1 MNSRKNRWL
10 GNNSIE
16 DVAFCKKAT
25 SSIELYGVPKCA
37 EGCTKMQ
44 NGVYL
49 FDTFHIDPG
58 SVKIENWNNQCQY
71 GEDLNENP
79 NGGEIIAYGYKIA

>member
-1 MNSRKNRWL
+1 
-10 GNNSIE
+10 
-16 DVAFCKKAT
+16 
-25 SSIELYGVPKCA
+25 
-37 EGCTKMQ
+37 MQ

-58 SVKIENWNNQCQY
+58 SVKIKNWNDQCQY

-79 NGGEIIAYGYKIA
+79 DGGEIIAYGYKIA

>member
-1 MNSRKNRWL
+1 M
-10 GNNSIE
+10 
-16 DVAFCKKAT
+16 
-25 SSIELYGVPKCA
+25 
-37 EGCTKMQ
+37 GCTKMQ

-49 FDTFHIDPG
+49 FDAFHIDPG
-58 SVKIENWNNQCQY
+58 SVKIKNWNNHCQY

>member
-1 MNSRKNRWL
+1 
-10 GNNSIE
+10 
-16 DVAFCKKAT
+16 
-25 SSIELYGVPKCA
+25 
-37 EGCTKMQ
+37 MQ